1 MSNPKD
7 DQALRLEAECDFNQ
21 ERMFE
26 AMDMEDEILLARGW
40 DGKDSKDEKRL
51 IELGALDD
59 EDDLPF

>member
-1 MSNPKD
+1 MANPKED
-7 DQALRLEAECDFNQ
+7 LALRLEAERDFNQ

-51 IELGALDD
+51 RELLG